1 MTTARTLARP
11 IGERTLLTFAFALAI
26 LEGYDL
32 ASLGVAIPS
41 MLEDPGVGLTTALAG
56 IAGAATALGMLIGAA
71 LSGVLTH
78 RVGPRRLLITAS
90 IIVPLGMAVN
100 AIAPTA
106 GVFIAGRAIVGLG
119 LGIILPTLLAYV
131 ADLSVA
137 GHRARNVGI
146 VMAGMALGGLCA
158 PLLGA
163 ALLPGLSYRWI
174 FIAGVIPAVIAVPF
188 VFRLFPESPVHLIRT
203 GRGALAEEL
212 TGAMQLPMPAVV
224 DADKPRGLG
233 VRVLFRPGLRA
244 VTILFW
250 LTVACAL
257 LLVFGITAWLP
268 TIMKAQGYAL
278 NSALLLTAVVA
289 IGAGVGMILGGRVA
303 DAVGPKRVTVTAFLA
318 GAVCLVLI
326 AQKPA
331 LWALIILL
339 FVAGFGLMGSQAL
352 VNAFIVTRYPGDLRG
367 TGLSWALAIG
377 RIGAILG
384 PILGARVVASG
395 LPDEWNFYAFAI
407 VGVLGAVFAVL
418 VPVRARAAAPAESV
432 PSVASGAAT
441 EPSAPR

>member
-1 MTTARTLARP
+1 
-11 IGERTLLTFAFALAI
+11 
-26 LEGYDL
+26 
-32 ASLGVAIPS
+32 
-41 MLEDPGVGLTTALAG
+41 
-56 IAGAATALGMLIGAA
+56 
-71 LSGVLTH
+71 TH

-203 GRGALAEEL
+203 GRSALAEEL

-224 DADKPRGLG
+224 DADK
-233 VRVLFRPGLRA
+233 
-244 VTILFW
+244 
-250 LTVACAL
+250 
-257 LLVFGITAWLP
+257 
-268 TIMKAQGYAL
+268 
-278 NSALLLTAVVA
+278 
-289 IGAGVGMILGGRVA
+289 
-303 DAVGPKRVTVTAFLA
+303 
-318 GAVCLVLI
+318 
-326 AQKPA
+326 
-331 LWALIILL
+331 
-339 FVAGFGLMGSQAL
+339 
-352 VNAFIVTRYPGDLRG
+352 
-367 TGLSWALAIG
+367 
-377 RIGAILG
+377 
-384 PILGARVVASG
+384 
-395 LPDEWNFYAFAI
+395 
-407 VGVLGAVFAVL
+407 
-418 VPVRARAAAPAESV
+418 
-432 PSVASGAAT
+432 
-441 EPSAPR
+441 